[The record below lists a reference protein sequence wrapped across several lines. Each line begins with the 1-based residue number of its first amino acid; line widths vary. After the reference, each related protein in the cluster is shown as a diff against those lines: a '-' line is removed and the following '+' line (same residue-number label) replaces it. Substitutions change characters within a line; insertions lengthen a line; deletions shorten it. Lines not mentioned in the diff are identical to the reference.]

1 MSAQNAQAKQV
12 DAIFARLMKKNK
24 KALDILS
31 KM

>member
-12 DAIFARLMKKNK
+12 DLIFAKLMKKNK
-24 KALDILS
+24 KALDLLS